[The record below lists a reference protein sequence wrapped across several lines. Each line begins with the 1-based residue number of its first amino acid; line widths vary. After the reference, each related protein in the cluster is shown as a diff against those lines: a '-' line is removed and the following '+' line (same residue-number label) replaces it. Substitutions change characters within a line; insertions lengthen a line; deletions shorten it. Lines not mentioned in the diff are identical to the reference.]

1 MKLMNNVSKEEKKLI
16 RKMFWRSGAMYASVN
31 PVTMGGGGFCYSM
44 IPFINH
50 FYKDNEEKR
59 REALTRHVKYFSTT
73 IPVASFVMGIA
84 GSMEKENSEKTD
96 FDAGSINSIKLSLM
110 GPLAGIGDSLFWGVW
125 RVVAAGL
132 AIGLANAGNVLAPLI
147 FLLAFNIPNYLCRY
161 YGAFLGYS
169 LGAKYIEKIYS
180 NGMMEILTKA
190 AGIVGLIMVGAMTS
204 KTVLFTTILDFTM
217 KGKSVMDVQSSLDSI
232 FIGIVPLLLTFGCF
246 KLLKKKVNIIVLI
259 FGIVALGII
268 LSVLGIC

>member
-1 MKLMNNVSKEEKKLI
+1 MMLDAFFVALAVFVGVAGHELFGM
-16 RKMFWRSGAMYASVN
+16 AMLSRPIV
-31 PVTMGGGGFCYSM
+31 
-44 IPFINH
+44 
-50 FYKDNEEKR
+50 
-59 REALTRHVKYFSTT
+59 
-73 IPVASFVMGIA
+73 VA
-84 GSMEKENSEKTD
+84 
-96 FDAGSINSIKLSLM
+96 
-110 GPLAGIGDSLFWGVW
+110 PLAGLLLGDVQTGLIVGASLESIFMGVVNIGISSTAEPAL
-125 RVVAAGL
+125 AAGL

>member
-1 MKLMNNVSKEEKKLI
+1 M
-16 RKMFWRSGAMYASVN
+16 
-31 PVTMGGGGFCYSM
+31 
-44 IPFINH
+44 
-50 FYKDNEEKR
+50 
-59 REALTRHVKYFSTT
+59 KYFSTT
-73 IPVASFVMGIA
+73 IPMASFVMGIA

-190 AGIVGLIMVGAMTS
+190 AGHCRTDHGRS
-204 KTVLFTTILDFTM
+204 D
-217 KGKSVMDVQSSLDSI
+217 DE
-232 FIGIVPLLLTFGCF
+232 
-246 KLLKKKVNIIVLI
+246 
-259 FGIVALGII
+259 
-268 LSVLGIC
+268 

>member
-1 MKLMNNVSKEEKKLI
+1 MRESLD
-16 RKMFWRSGAMYASVN
+16 RSHQQPERECVHHRVAPVEAVGADPHGV
-31 PVTMGGGGFCYSM
+31 VGQ
-44 IPFINH
+44 
-50 FYKDNEEKR
+50 
-59 REALTRHVKYFSTT
+59 EA
-73 IPVASFVMGIA
+73 
-84 GSMEKENSEKTD
+84 
-96 FDAGSINSIKLSLM
+96 
-110 GPLAGIGDSLFWGVW
+110 
-125 RVVAAGL
+125 AAQRQSDKPD
-132 AIGLANAGNVLAPLI
+132 GNVHGEEPRPVGDRKDA
-147 FLLAFNIPNYLCRY
+147 CGDGR
-161 YGAFLGYS
+161 FLGYS

-204 KTVLFTTILDFTM
+204 KTVLFKTILDFTM

>member
-59 REALTRHVKYFSTT
+59 REALARHVKYFSTT
-73 IPVASFVMGIA
+73 IPMASFVMGIA

-169 LGAKYIEKIYS
+169 LGAKYI
-180 NGMMEILTKA
+180 
-190 AGIVGLIMVGAMTS
+190 V
-204 KTVLFTTILDFTM
+204 
-217 KGKSVMDVQSSLDSI
+217 
-232 FIGIVPLLLTFGCF
+232 
-246 KLLKKKVNIIVLI
+246 
-259 FGIVALGII
+259 
-268 LSVLGIC
+268 

>member
-16 RKMFWRSGAMYASVN
+16 RKMFWRSGAMYASVK

-59 REALTRHVKYFSTT
+59 REALVRHVKYFSTT
-73 IPVASFVMGIA
+73 IPMASFVMGIA
-84 GSMEKENSEKTD
+84 GSMEKENSEKPD

-204 KTVLFTTILDFTM
+204 KTVLFKTILDFTM

>member
-1 MKLMNNVSKEEKKLI
+1 
-16 RKMFWRSGAMYASVN
+16 
-31 PVTMGGGGFCYSM
+31 
-44 IPFINH
+44 
-50 FYKDNEEKR
+50 
-59 REALTRHVKYFSTT
+59 
-73 IPVASFVMGIA
+73 
-84 GSMEKENSEKTD
+84 
-96 FDAGSINSIKLSLM
+96 M

-217 KGKSVMDVQSSLDSI
+217 KGKSVMDVQSSLDMY
-232 FIGIVPLLLTFGCF
+232 FYRNCTAF
-246 KLLKKKVNIIVLI
+246 VLH
-259 FGIVALGII
+259 LD
-268 LSVLGIC
+268 VLNC

>member
-1 MKLMNNVSKEEKKLI
+1 MHFCSTRCFVGVAGHELLGIGNVEQTD
-16 RKMFWRSGAMYASVN
+16 R
-31 PVTMGGGGFCYSM
+31 
-44 IPFINH
+44 
-50 FYKDNEEKR
+50 
-59 REALTRHVKYFSTT
+59 
-73 IPVASFVMGIA
+73 VA
-84 GSMEKENSEKTD
+84 
-96 FDAGSINSIKLSLM
+96 
-110 GPLAGIGDSLFWGVW
+110 PLARLLLGDVQTGLIVGASLESIFMGSCKH
-125 RVVAAGL
+125 REYPSTAEPALAAGL

-204 KTVLFTTILDFTM
+204 KTVLFKTILDFTM

>member
-1 MKLMNNVSKEEKKLI
+1 MQ
-16 RKMFWRSGAMYASVN
+16 AY
-31 PVTMGGGGFCYSM
+31 T
-44 IPFINH
+44 
-50 FYKDNEEKR
+50 
-59 REALTRHVKYFSTT
+59 
-73 IPVASFVMGIA
+73 
-84 GSMEKENSEKTD
+84 
-96 FDAGSINSIKLSLM
+96 
-110 GPLAGIGDSLFWGVW
+110 
-125 RVVAAGL
+125 
-132 AIGLANAGNVLAPLI
+132 APLI

-204 KTVLFTTILDFTM
+204 KTVLFKTILDFTM